1 VKRTNRLLVL
11 VGVFLAVVAAIGV
24 IIVGGSGGGGGAVAT
39 ATPTPTP
46 EPTVTVVIA
55 KTDMAL
61 GDKIT
66 TDMVDVETMTVS
78 QRDALGHET
87 YSATSQVV
95 GMVAGGAITKGSV
108 LYVGTSFLQPGAV
121 VKGQDLA
128 SAIAPGKVAITME
141 VDQVNGV
148 GTLVVPGDHVDII
161 LSIWMDQLH
170 ITTTGASTNW
180 TVELPGGSHVTTKM
194 LIQNRKVLATLLPA
208 AEPVVNNNVN
218 TGGSPTPQP
227 KATAEVVTNTG
238 THMIVMVEVLPS
250 EAEIIRWAQRE
261 ETMGLQNYIT
271 LGLALRSDKD
281 NNAPD
286 VTTPGI
292 TFKQLVTIYG
302 VLPLDPRAVLP
313 ADLAKQISW

>member
-1 VKRTNRLLVL
+1 MKRTNRLLVL
-11 VGVFLAVVAAIGV
+11 VGIFLAVVAAMGV
-24 IIVGGSGGGGGAVAT
+24 IVVSSSGGGGNQSAKG
-39 ATPTPTP
+39 TPTPTP

-66 TDMVDVETMTVS
+66 AEMVDVETMTVS
-78 QRDALGHET
+78 QQAALGHDT

-95 GMVAGGAITKGSV
+95 GKVAGGAITKGSV
-108 LYVGTSFLQPGAV
+108 LFVETSFLQPGV
-121 VKGQDLA
+121 VVAGQDLA
-128 SAIAPGKVAITME
+128 SAIAAGKVAVTME

-161 LSIWMDQLH
+161 LSVWMDQVQ
-170 ITTTGASTNW
+170 ISTPGASTSW
-180 TVELPGGSHVTTKM
+180 TVTLPGSSQVTTKM
-194 LIQNRKVLATLLPA
+194 VIQNCKVLATLLPA
-208 AEPVVNNNVN
+208 AEPAQNNNQSN
-218 TGGSPTPQP
+218 GSSPTPQP
-227 KATAEVVTNTG
+227 ESTAEVVTASD
-238 THMIVMVEVLPS
+238 THMIVMVEVQPDQ
-250 EAEIIRWAQRE
+250 AEIIRWAQRE
-261 ETMGLQNYIT
+261 EKTDPQNYIT

-281 NNAPD
+281 NDAPA

>member
-1 VKRTNRLLVL
+1 MKRTNRVLVL
-11 VGVFLAVVAAIGV
+11 VGVFLAVVAAMGV
-24 IIVGGSGGGGGAVAT
+24 ILVAGSGGGGPGAQGTPT
-39 ATPTPTP
+39 ATL

-66 TDMVDVETMTVS
+66 ANMVDVETMTVS

-95 GMVAGGAITKGSV
+95 GKVAGGAITKGSV
-108 LYVGTSFLQPGAV
+108 LFVGTSFLQPGAV

-128 SAIAPGKVAITME
+128 SAIAPGKVAVTME

-161 LSIWMDQLH
+161 LSVWMDQVKL
-170 ITTTGASTNW
+170 TNTGSKSNT
-180 TVELPGGSHVTTKM
+180 TVELPGGTQVTTKM
-194 LIQNRKVLATLLPA
+194 VIQNRKVLATLLPA
-208 AEPVVNNNVN
+208 VEAAQNNNAN
-218 TGGSPTPQP
+218 SGGSPTPQP
-227 KATAEVVTNTG
+227 KPTSEVMTNSG
-238 THMIVMVEVLPS
+238 SHMIVMVEVQPD

-261 ETMGLQNYIT
+261 EKVDPQNYIT

-281 NNAPD
+281 NDAPN

-302 VLPLDPRAVLP
+302 VLPLDPRAIIP
-313 ADLAKQISW
+313 ADLAKAISW